1 MEFLESQRRDMVS
14 RQLIGR
20 GIRCPRVLAAIG
32 RVPREAFLQPQSHCS
47 AYADRALPIECGQ
60 TISQPYMVALMTEA
74 LALHGR
80 ETVLEIGTGCGYQT
94 AVLLEMGVAV
104 ISLERHRA
112 LARGAEEKLLRL
124 SYDRWVIHVADGK
137 QGWPDEAPF
146 DRILLAAATETCPAP
161 LWQQLRE
168 GGILVAPFGEPSQQT
183 LCAIR
188 KVGGAQQIH
197 ELCACRF
204 VPLVSGLPIPDVR

>member
-1 MEFLESQRRDMVS
+1 MLEDQRRAMVS

-32 RVPREAFLQPQSHCS
+32 RVPREEFLDSQSRCS
-47 AYADRALPIECGQ
+47 AYADRALPIKCEQ
-60 TISQPYMVALMTEA
+60 TISQPYMVALMTES
-74 LALHGR
+74 LALVGC

-94 AVLLEMGVAV
+94 AVLLEMGVEV
-104 ISLERHRA
+104 ISLERHRV
-112 LARGAEEKLLRL
+112 LARCARENLLRL
-124 SYDRWVIHVADGK
+124 GYDRWVIHVADGK
-137 QGWPDEAPF
+137 QGWPDAAPF
-146 DRILLAAATETCPAP
+146 DRVLLAAATENCPGP
-161 LWQQLRE
+161 VWQQLKE
-168 GGILVAPFGEPSQQT
+168 AGILVAPFGEPAQQT

-204 VPLVSGLPIPDVR
+204 VPLVAGLPITEVV